1 MLFSMYLC
9 VKQPLSTQVA
19 ETHKYF
25 LRSRLNTGKK
35 FSSFHIP
42 SFSTCFIQSLSPHF
56 LKNITTNHT
65 LPIWQK

>member
-56 LKNITTNHT
+56 F
-65 LPIWQK
+65 